1 MARHFRLVAV
11 IGLLLVA
18 LGHSTPTRAQGNPS
32 DEIFRLVNQFRAQ
45 YGLPPFTYNPN
56 LAAAAQGHANY
67 LASNGLYSHYGADG
81 SSPQDRA
88 ERTGYLG
95 WAGENYVAG
104 TGLTPQQGVTW
115 WSNSAPHFANMVS
128 SRHTEA
134 GVGYAFGS
142 DQNYYVLVI
151 GEPTSG
157 PARGRPAEVL
167 SDVPAFVAPITLSTP
182 NEDGSIIHT
191 VGAGHTIWAIAAR
204 YEVPISDIYLFNG
217 LNEDSVINPGD
228 ELVIRLAEGQAPPPT
243 PTPPATH
250 LVLEG
255 ESLWSIAAWNKMDLG
270 TLLWLNG
277 MAEDAVVHPGNELK
291 IRLLPGEE
299 PPPTAT
305 PQLTYKVKSGDTA
318 WGIALAY
325 GLTLEQ
331 LAAFNNMDPNTLL
344 QIGQELSIRAPTE
357 TPTATPPPTETPTGT
372 PTPEIDLAM
381 LVTPSPSATAPAVA
395 MITPDLEAGR
405 GTGGRSLGT
414 ALGIGAMIAGL
425 GLTVFAGV
433 AVMVLWRKQ

>member
-1 MARHFRLVAV
+1 MVRHLRYFAV
-11 IGLLLVA
+11 IGLLLLA
-18 LGHSTPTRAQGNPS
+18 LGRSTTTQAQGGSP

-45 YGLPPFTYNPN
+45 YGLPPFTWNPT

-67 LASNGLYSHYGADG
+67 LAGNGFYSHYGADG

-88 ERTGYLG
+88 ERIGYVG

-104 TGLTPQQGVTW
+104 TRLTPQQGVIW

-151 GEPTSG
+151 GEPTTG
-157 PARGRPAEVL
+157 PVRDRPAEVL
-167 SDVPAFVAPITLSTP
+167 SDVPAFVAPLELSPP

-191 VGAGHTIWAIAAR
+191 VGAGHTVWAMAAR
-204 YEVPISDIYLFNG
+204 YEVSVADIYLFNG

-228 ELVIRLAEGQAPPPT
+228 QIVIRLAEGQLPPPT

-250 LVLEG
+250 RVSEG
-255 ESLWSIAAWNKMDLG
+255 ESLWSIAAWNKIDLA

-277 MAEDAVVHPGNELK
+277 MAEDAVVHPGNEIK
-291 IRLLPGEE
+291 IRLLPGEA

-305 PQLTYKVKSGDTA
+305 PQLTHIVKTGDTA

-325 GLTLEQ
+325 GLTLDQ
-331 LAAFNNMDPNTLL
+331 LVTFNNMDPNVLL
-344 QIGQELSIRAPTE
+344 QIGQELSIRPPTE
-357 TPTATPPPTETPTGT
+357 TPTATPLPTETPTGT
-372 PTPEIDLAM
+372 PTPEVVAAKLTTPTPTATPPSIAM
-381 LVTPSPSATAPAVA
+381 VTPEGSAT
-395 MITPDLEAGR
+395 DD
-405 GTGGRSLGT
+405 GGGSWST
-414 ALGIGAMIAGL
+414 ALGIAAMIAGL

>member
-1 MARHFRLVAV
+1 MVRHLRFIAV
-11 IGLLLVA
+11 IGVLLLA
-18 LGHSTPTRAQGNPS
+18 LGHSTTTQAQGNPS
-32 DEIFRLVNQFRAQ
+32 DDIFRLVNQFRAQ
-45 YGLPPFTYNPN
+45 YGLPPFTWNPT

-67 LASNGLYSHYGADG
+67 LAGNGLYSHYGADG

-88 ERTGYLG
+88 ERLGYIG

-104 TGLTPQQGVTW
+104 TRLTPQQGLTW

-128 SRHTEA
+128 GRHTEA

-157 PARGRPAEVL
+157 PPRDRPAEVL
-167 SDVPAFVAPITLSTP
+167 SNVPAFVAPIELSPP

-191 VGAGHTIWAIAAR
+191 VGAGHTVWAIAAR
-204 YEVPISDIYLFNG
+204 YEVPVADIYLFNG

-228 ELVIRLAEGQAPPPT
+228 ELVIRLAEGQLPPPT

-250 LVLEG
+250 RVREG
-255 ESLWSIAAWNKMDLG
+255 ESLWSIAAWNQIDLS
-270 TLLWLNG
+270 TILWLNNLT
-277 MAEDAVVHPGNELK
+277 EDSVVHPGNELK

-305 PQLTYKVKSGDTA
+305 PQLTHIVENGDTA

-325 GLTLEQ
+325 GLTLDE
-331 LAAFNNMDPNTLL
+331 LAAFNNMDPNALL
-344 QIGQELSIRAPTE
+344 QIGQELSIRPPTATPTPTPPVTE
-357 TPTATPPPTETPTGT
+357 TPTATPTPESVGAVLMT
-372 PTPEIDLAM
+372 PTPS
-381 LVTPSPSATAPAVA
+381 VTPPSIA
-395 MITPDLEAGR
+395 MITPEAPGDD
-405 GTGGRSLGT
+405 GPGGLST

-433 AVMVLWRKQ
+433 AVLLLWRKQ